1 MIVQLHRL
9 IDLRHYLEPV
19 LVQVDHVVDGDLPPV
34 LLDKLPAIALGLELV
49 DVDGD
54 GADPEELDAVH
65 GEVLLVLVEQPYDD
79 VVIVASS
86 LSELGVKHTNL
97 ALRGSIISQRY

>member
-1 MIVQLHRL
+1 MK
-9 IDLRHYLEPV
+9 HYLEPV

-65 GEVLLVLVEQPYDD
+65 GEVLLVLVEDPDND
-79 VVIVASS
+79 MVVVAAP
-86 LSELGVKHTNL
+86 LPQLGVEHTNFT
-97 ALRGSIISQRY
+97 LRRPVVGKRHWTQQDDK